1 MAIIIN
7 GKSYS
12 GSSLTIRGDQV
23 IIDGKPQGEA
33 VSGVVEVRI
42 TEGSPVSVQSDGD
55 VHCGDVAGGIQA
67 GMSVTCGAVGGDV
80 RSGMSITCGD
90 VSGDVNAGMGVS
102 MGRRR

>member
-7 GKSYS
+7 GKSYT
-12 GSSLTIRGDQV
+12 GSNLTIRGDQV

-42 TEGSPVSVQSDGD
+42 TEGSPVSVQSDMD
-55 VHCGDVAGGIQA
+55 VRCLDVAGPVQA
-67 GMSVTCGAVGGDV
+67 GMSVTCGTVGGSV
-80 RSGMSITCGD
+80 RSGMNVTCGD